1 LSIWGWWQLGVRR
14 TSNLPWRLDRY
25 STYVGATLVFLFGL
39 LWFNFAVTP
48 LGIAGT
54 IIFNLLL
61 LSLAIILISQSIRE
75 GQRFN
80 FWLGI
85 LLLIL
90 QIFSRMFEYN
100 TDLILKAIALVA
112 CGVAAILA
120 GLWFERYLSNL
131 NSAS

>member
-1 LSIWGWWQLGVRR
+1 
-14 TSNLPWRLDRY
+14 Y

-39 LWFNFAVTP
+39 IWFNLAVTP

-61 LSLAIILISQSIRE
+61 LSLAIMLISQSIKE

-131 NSAS
+131 NSPG